1 MKKLL
6 LLLLAVTFLCGCR
19 TTTRTKAT
27 AESET
32 VAKETAKEETERQ
45 TVDSIAVSKVE
56 EVLRDQNITRT
67 ETHDEVVTT
76 ITTMTTRE
84 VFPDFRE
91 VPGTGMHINDRTGR
105 TIDTKVIIEET
116 RKINRQLLEQQ
127 TLKEQQR
134 RSEDSIATIKTL
146 ERAAKEAALE
156 VYERMKTD
164 NREVVKEGWQPGFW
178 FWFWVVLVVVI
189 SITGILLRKKL
200 KKMINPLS

>member
-1 MKKLL
+1 MAMKKII
-6 LLLLAVTFLCGCR
+6 LLLLAFTFLCGCR

-32 VAKETAKEETERQ
+32 VAKETAKEETERN

-56 EVLRDQNITRT
+56 EVIKDQNTIRT

-76 ITTMTTRE
+76 VTTMTTRE

-91 VPGTGMHINDRTGR
+91 VPGTGMSINDQTGR

-127 TLKEQQR
+127 TLREQNR
-134 RSEDSIATIKTL
+134 RTEDSIATVRTM

-156 VYERMKTD
+156 VYERMKSD
-164 NREVVKEGWQPGFW
+164 DREVVKQGWQPGFW
-178 FWFWVVLVVVI
+178 FWFWVVLVLVL
-189 SITGILLRKKL
+189 ILLYFRLRKKL
-200 KKMINPLS
+200 KLPTFL